1 MLLTKTHSE
10 YTCKFEWLSVEAD
23 AVTASSSR
31 ASQGPYNQLNH
42 DCVCYT
48 LHAKISLWSFN
59 ISFWQ
64 LWYQVN

>member
-48 LHAKISLWSFN
+48 LHAKI
-59 ISFWQ
+59 
-64 LWYQVN
+64 